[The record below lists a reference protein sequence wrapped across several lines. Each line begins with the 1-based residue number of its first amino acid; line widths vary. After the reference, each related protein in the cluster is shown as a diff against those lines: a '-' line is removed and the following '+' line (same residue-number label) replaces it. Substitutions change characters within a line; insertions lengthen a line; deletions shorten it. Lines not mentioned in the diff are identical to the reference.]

1 MQGHS
6 YLKEFDWVSRVN
18 MIELPKQMQMNLGPT
33 AGATVEE
40 ERQVGILGSKMG
52 DYREQ
57 PPEQRQGK
65 AIEGITHLGSV
76 PNLLVGGG
84 DSARSCLH

>member
-1 MQGHS
+1 
-6 YLKEFDWVSRVN
+6 

-65 AIEGITHLGSV
+65 AIEGITHLEWSV
-76 PNLLVGGG
+76 PPPPRGRNLGCCGSTWVY
-84 DSARSCLH
+84 